1 MADEGGTRTNRQRS
15 GGLTRRQLIGGTGA
29 AVGGAALVGA
39 SAPAAART
47 GDGEPGR
54 RHPDSARGRDRDAG
68 AVHLVNGRFVDG
80 RGQVASALVVR
91 DGRIAEVGRGRAA
104 GRDVKV
110 INLRGATVIPGF
122 VNGHVHHSR
131 TGMNAGR
138 EARDIETAFSIR
150 EVQEVLDRRIRTV
163 PVGEWTG
170 CHLGWHYVQLA
181 ENRPPTKAELDDAA
195 PRHRVFLSGRAGH
208 VEPFFS
214 VTNSLGQQFF
224 EAQGFTV
231 DDDTG
236 RILLNPGGTAATPED
251 GFEAIR
257 SLETPE
263 DRLRQTF
270 DNNKWAVSKGMTT
283 VLDPAGGAF
292 TAQAYPA
299 VEFWR
304 RGMLD
309 VRHRLFRPAGD
320 PAVVTSRVQNTFR
333 HMGDDML
340 REGGF
345 GETIG
350 VRGQIPTTFEP
361 VAREIAAA
369 GWKLQNHTDFFE
381 QVDQQIA
388 AFRSITA
395 QHPIDELR
403 WQLIHAFQVTEA
415 QAQTLR
421 GLGVGVDLELERYLD
436 RLERGGGPF
445 FRLLVDSGIDIGVG
459 NDGSNFAPN
468 NPWLM
473 MFYMTTGISVTGEP
487 NNADQTISRMEALRL
502 FTSGS
507 AFISFDEDRLGTFE
521 VGKYADLAVL
531 SHDFRRVSDDRLRR
545 IKSVLTMVGGRIV
558 HEGTEPDYAPI
569 GTEFEFETGS

>member
-1 MADEGGTRTNRQRS
+1 MEDDKRYHTGKEHS
-15 GGLTRRQLIGGTGA
+15 SSLTRRELIGGTGA
-29 AVGGAALVGA
+29 VVGGAMLLGG
-39 SAPAAART
+39 SLPAAA
-47 GDGEPGR
+47 GPGR
-54 RHPDSARGRDRDAG
+54 GRGRGSPDSAPGRERGPSSFR
-68 AVHLVNGRFVDG
+68 LVNGRFVDG
-80 RGQVASALVVR
+80 RGEVASALLIK
-91 DGRIAEVGRGRAA
+91 DGRIANVGRGGA
-104 GRDVKV
+104 GGPDLKV

-150 EVQEVLDRRIRTV
+150 EVQEVIDRRIRTV

-214 VTNSLGQQFF
+214 VTNGLGQQFF

-236 RILLNPGGTAATPED
+236 RILRNPGGTAATPED

-270 DNNKWAVSKGMTT
+270 DNNKWAASKGMTT
-283 VLDPAGGAF
+283 VLDPAGGAS

-309 VRHRLFRPAGD
+309 VRHRLFRPAGN
-320 PAVVTSRVQNTFR
+320 PTTVTNRVQNTFR

-350 VRGQIPTTFEP
+350 VRSQIPTTFEP

-369 GWKLQNHTDFFE
+369 GWKIQNHTDFFE

-388 AFRSITA
+388 AFQSVTA
-395 QHPIDELR
+395 QDPIDDLR
-403 WQLIHAFQVTEA
+403 WQLIHVFQVTEA
-415 QAQTLR
+415 QAQTLK

-445 FRLLVDSGIDIGVG
+445 FRLLVDSGLDIGVG

-473 MFYMTTGISVTGEP
+473 MFYMTTGVSVTGEP

-507 AFISFDEDRLGTFE
+507 AFISFDEDGLGTFE
-521 VGKYADLAVL
+521 EGKHADLAVL
-531 SHDFRRVSDDRLRR
+531 SDDFRTVTDANLRR

-558 HEGTEPDYAPI
+558 HDGTEPEYAPI
-569 GTEFEFETGS
+569 GTEFEFVTGA

>member
-1 MADEGGTRTNRQRS
+1 
-15 GGLTRRQLIGGTGA
+15 
-29 AVGGAALVGA
+29 
-39 SAPAAART
+39 
-47 GDGEPGR
+47 
-54 RHPDSARGRDRDAG
+54 
-68 AVHLVNGRFVDG
+68 
-80 RGQVASALVVR
+80 
-91 DGRIAEVGRGRAA
+91 
-104 GRDVKV
+104 V

-122 VNGHVHHSR
+122 VNGHIHHSR
-131 TGMNAGR
+131 TGTNAGR

-150 EVQEVLDRRIRTV
+150 EIQEVLARRIRTV
-163 PVGEWTG
+163 PVSEWTG

-195 PRHRVFLSGRAGH
+195 PHHRVFLSGRAGH

-236 RILLNPGGTAATPED
+236 RILLNPGGTAATPEQ
-251 GFEAIR
+251 GFGAIR

-270 DNNKWAVSKGMTT
+270 DNNKWVASKGMTT
-283 VLDPAGGAF
+283 VLDPAGGVS

-320 PAVVTSRVQNTFR
+320 PAAVTNRVQNTFR

-350 VRGQIPTTFEP
+350 VRSQIPTTFEP
-361 VAREIAAA
+361 VATEIAAA

-388 AFRSITA
+388 AFESITA

-403 WQLIHAFQVTEA
+403 WQIIHAFQVSAA

-473 MFYMTTGISVTGEP
+473 MFYMTTGVSVTGEP

-507 AFISFDEDRLGTFE
+507 AFISFDDDRLGSFE

-531 SHDFRRVSDDRLRR
+531 SDDFRTVTDANLRR
-545 IKSVLTMVGGRIV
+545 IKSVLTIVGGKIV
-558 HEGTEPDYAPI
+558 HQGTEPQYAPI
-569 GTEFEFETGS
+569 GTEFEFMTGV